1 MLKNLIKR
9 TFVYSLYK
17 TYNERRLDKSL
28 LLEIKK
34 RIAGNTLLKDLNEDE
49 LRDWNQRIAA
59 VLSSPDNKRIH
70 CVENAGTLKD
80 GLLVMHNGIVIK
92 PLSYYGYPILK
103 MLLNNRGIH
112 EPQEEYVFQEVL
124 KEMPVGATMIELGA
138 YWSFYSMW
146 FNQYIK
152 NAKNYMIEPCNVE
165 YGIINFKYN
174 KLKGNFFKYYIADKP
189 SANKDG
195 SLTISV
201 DSFIKDNNI
210 DFVDILH
217 SDIQGYEL
225 LMLKGAYNLLT
236 KRKVG
241 YVFISTH
248 SDELH
253 ADCKELMDEMGFTR
267 LCSANLQET
276 YSQDGLLV
284 YKNPEY
290 KGIEKIEISLRKI
303 NESTVEI

>member
-1 MLKNLIKR
+1 MLKSLLKKS
-9 TFVYSLYK
+9 FVYSLYK
-17 TYNERRLDKSL
+17 KYNKRRLNKIR
-28 LLEIKK
+28 LLEIEK
-34 RIAGNTLLKDLNEDE
+34 RIADNTLLKDLNEDE
-49 LRDWNQRIAA
+49 LHDWSQRIAL
-59 VLSSPDNKRIH
+59 VLSSPDNKKIN
-70 CVENAGTLKD
+70 CVENAGEMKD
-80 GLLVMHNGIVIK
+80 GLLVMHNGIVIE
-92 PLSYYGYPILK
+92 PLSYYRYPILK

-146 FNQYIK
+146 FNKSIE
-152 NAKNYMIEPCNVE
+152 NAKNYMIEPCNIE
-165 YGIINFKYN
+165 YGITNFEYN
-174 KLKGNFFKYYIADKP
+174 KLKGNFFQYYITNKP
-189 SANKDG
+189 SVNEDG
-195 SLTISV
+195 SVNISV
-201 DSFIKDNNI
+201 DSFIADNNI

-225 LMLKGAYNLLT
+225 LMLNGAHNLLT
-236 KRKVG
+236 RRKVG

-253 ADCKELMDEMGFTR
+253 ADCERVMDEMGFIQ
-267 LCSANLQET
+267 LCSANLGET

-290 KGIEKIEISLRKI
+290 KGIEKIEISLRK
-303 NESTVEI
+303 N

>member
-1 MLKNLIKR
+1 MLKDLLKR
-9 TFVYSLYK
+9 KFVYSLYRK
-17 TYNERRLDKSL
+17 YKERRLNKNL
-28 LLEIKK
+28 LHEIEK
-34 RIAGNTLLKDLNEDE
+34 RIANNTLLKDLNEDE
-49 LRDWNQRIAA
+49 LRDWSQRIAT
-59 VLSSPDNKRIH
+59 VLSSPDNKKID

-80 GLLVMHNGIVIK
+80 GLLVMHNGIVIE

-103 MLLNNRGIH
+103 MLLENRGIH

-124 KEMPVGATMIELGA
+124 KDMPIGATMIELGA

-146 FNQYIK
+146 FHKNIP
-152 NAKNYMIEPCNVE
+152 NAKNYMIEPCNIE
-165 YGIINFKYN
+165 YGITNFRYN

-189 SANKDG
+189 SVNDD
-195 SLTISV
+195 SSVSISV
-201 DSFIKDNNI
+201 DSFVKENNI

-225 LMLKGAYNLLT
+225 LMLNGANNLLA

-253 ADCKELMDEMGFTR
+253 ADCEALMDDLGYIR
-267 LCSANLQET
+267 LCSANLEET

-290 KGIEKIEISLRKI
+290 KGIEKIEISLRK
-303 NESTVEI
+303 NQPVSKY

>member
-1 MLKNLIKR
+1 MLKNLLKEKKFIYS
-9 TFVYSLYK
+9 VYRKYSK
-17 TYNERRLDKSL
+17 RRLNKL
-28 LLEIKK
+28 LLFEIEK
-34 RIAGNTLLKDLNEDE
+34 RIADNSLLKDLTEDE
-49 LRDWNQRIAA
+49 LRDWSRRIAL
-59 VLSSPDNKRIH
+59 VISSPDNKKIN

-80 GLLVMHNGIVIK
+80 GLLVMHNGLVIE

-146 FNQYIK
+146 FNK
-152 NAKNYMIEPCNVE
+152 NIMNARNYMIEPCNIE
-165 YGIINFKYN
+165 YGKTNFRYN
-174 KLKGNFFKYYIADKP
+174 KLNGNFFQYYIADTP
-189 SANKDG
+189 STNEDG
-195 SLTISV
+195 SFNNSV
-201 DSFIKDNNI
+201 DNFMKDNNI

-225 LMLKGAYNLLT
+225 LMLKGAHSVLT
-236 KRKVG
+236 QRKVG

-248 SDELH
+248 SDDLH
-253 ADCKELMDEMGFTR
+253 VDCERLLDDFGFIR
-267 LCSANLQET
+267 LCSADMQET

-290 KGIEKIEISLRKI
+290 KGIEKIEISLRKY
-303 NESTVEI
+303 

>member
-1 MLKNLIKR
+1 MLKSLLKKS
-9 TFVYSLYK
+9 FVYSLYK
-17 TYNERRLDKSL
+17 KYNKRRLNKIS
-28 LLEIKK
+28 LLEIEK
-34 RIAGNTLLKDLNEDE
+34 RIADNTLLKDLNEDE
-49 LRDWNQRIAA
+49 LRDWSQRIAL
-59 VLSSPDNKRIH
+59 VLSSPDNKKIN
-70 CVENAGTLKD
+70 CVENAGELRD
-80 GLLVMHNGIVIK
+80 GLLVMHNGIVIE
-92 PLSYYGYPILK
+92 PLSYYRYPILK

-146 FNQYIK
+146 FNKRIE
-152 NAKNYMIEPCNVE
+152 NAKNYMIEPCNIE
-165 YGIINFKYN
+165 YGITNFKYN
-174 KLKGNFFKYYIADKP
+174 KLRGRFFQYYITNKP
-189 SANKDG
+189 SVNEDG
-195 SLTISV
+195 SVNISV
-201 DSFIKDNNI
+201 DSFIADNNI

-225 LMLKGAYNLLT
+225 LMLNGAHNLLT

-253 ADCKELMDEMGFTR
+253 ADCERLMDDMGFIQ
-267 LCSANLQET
+267 LCSANLEDT

-290 KGIEKIEISLRKI
+290 KGIEKIEISLRK
-303 NESTVEI
+303 N

>member
-1 MLKNLIKR
+1 MLKNLLKR
-9 TFVYSLYK
+9 NFVYSIYK
-17 TYNERRLDKSL
+17 KNKGRRLNKSL
-28 LLEIKK
+28 LLEIEK
-34 RIAGNTLLKDLNEDE
+34 RIADNTLLKDLNEDE
-49 LRDWNQRIAA
+49 LQEWSQRIAL
-59 VLSSPDNKRIH
+59 VLSSSDNEKIN

-80 GLLVMHNGIVIK
+80 GLLVMHNGIVIE
-92 PLSYYGYPILK
+92 PLSYYGYPILQ

-124 KEMPVGATMIELGA
+124 KEIPDGATMLEIGA

-146 FNQYIK
+146 FNKNIK
-152 NAKNYMIEPCNVE
+152 NAKNYMIEPCNID
-165 YGIINFKYN
+165 YGKTNFKSN
-174 KLKGNFFKYYIADKP
+174 RLKGNFFQYYIADKP
-189 SANKDG
+189 SINENG
-195 SLTISV
+195 SVNISV

-225 LMLKGAYNLLT
+225 LMLKGAHNLLT

-248 SDELH
+248 SDDLH
-253 ADCKELMDEMGFTR
+253 ADCQGLMNDMGFIR

-276 YSQDGLLV
+276 FSQDGLLV

-303 NESTVEI
+303 

>member
-1 MLKNLIKR
+1 MFKNLLKKTLI
-9 TFVYSLYK
+9 YSLYK
-17 TYNERRLDKSL
+17 KYNERRLNKLL
-28 LLEIKK
+28 LLEIQK
-34 RIAGNTLLKDLNEDE
+34 RIAENKLLKDLNEDE
-49 LRDWNQRIAA
+49 LHDWNYRIAL
-59 VLSSPDNKRIH
+59 VLSSPDNEKIN

-80 GLLVMHNGIVIK
+80 GLLVMHNGIVIE
-92 PLSYYGYPILK
+92 PLSYYGYPVLK

-146 FNQYIK
+146 FNKNIR
-152 NAKNYMIEPCNVE
+152 NAKNYMIEPCNIE
-165 YGIINFKYN
+165 YGKANFKHN
-174 KLKGNFFKYYIADKP
+174 DLEGNFFKYYIADKP
-189 SANKDG
+189 SINEDG
-195 SLTISV
+195 SAAISV
-201 DSFIKDNNI
+201 DSFIMDNHI

-225 LMLKGAYNLLT
+225 LMLEGANNLLT

-248 SDELH
+248 SNDLH
-253 ADCKELMDEMGFTR
+253 ADCRGVLDNLGFIQ

-276 YSQDGLLV
+276 YSHDGLLV

-290 KGIEKIEISLRKI
+290 KGIEKIEISLKK
-303 NESTVEI
+303 N

>member
-1 MLKNLIKR
+1 MLKSVLKR
-9 TFVYSLYK
+9 SFVYSLYK
-17 TYNERRLDKSL
+17 KYDKRRLNKIL
-28 LLEIKK
+28 LLEIEK
-34 RIAGNTLLKDLNEDE
+34 RIADDTLLKDLNEDE
-49 LRDWNQRIAA
+49 LHDWSQRIAL
-59 VLSSPDNKRIH
+59 VISSPDNKKINY
-70 CVENAGTLKD
+70 VENAGTLND
-80 GLLVMHNGIVIK
+80 GLLVMHNGIVIE

-124 KEMPVGATMIELGA
+124 KEIPIGATMIELGA

-146 FNQYIK
+146 FNKNIK

-165 YGIINFKYN
+165 YGMNNFKYN
-174 KLKGNFFKYYIADKP
+174 KLKGSFFQYYVADKP
-189 SANKDG
+189 SINENGSAN
-195 SLTISV
+195 ISV
-201 DSFIKDNNI
+201 DSFIKDNHV

-225 LMLKGAYNLLT
+225 LMLKGANNLLK

-253 ADCKELMDEMGFTR
+253 ADCGRLMEDMGFIQ

-290 KGIEKIEISLRKI
+290 EGIEKIEISLRKM
-303 NESTVEI
+303 NEVF

>member
-1 MLKNLIKR
+1 MLSSLLKKN
-9 TFVYSLYK
+9 FVYSVYRN
-17 TYNERRLDKSL
+17 YNVKRQNKIR
-28 LLEIKK
+28 LLEIEK
-34 RIAGNTLLKDLNEDE
+34 RIADDTLLEDLSEAE
-49 LRDWNQRIAA
+49 LQDWSRRISL
-59 VLSSPDNKRIH
+59 VLSSPDNDKVS

-80 GLLVMHNGIVIK
+80 GLLVMHNGIVIE

-146 FNQYIK
+146 FNMTIK
-152 NAKNYMIEPCNVE
+152 DAKNYMIEPCNME
-165 YGIINFKYN
+165 YGKANFKYN
-174 KLKGNFFKYYIADKP
+174 NLKGDFFRYYVADKP
-189 SANKDG
+189 SANEDG
-195 SLTISV
+195 SFNISV
-201 DSFIKDNNI
+201 DSFMRDNQI

-225 LMLKGAYNLLT
+225 LMLKGAQQLLT

-248 SDELH
+248 SDDLH
-253 ADCKELMDEMGFTR
+253 ADCKQLMDAMGFIQ
-267 LCSANLQET
+267 LCAANLEET
-276 YSQDGLLV
+276 YSQD
-284 YKNPEY
+284 
-290 KGIEKIEISLRKI
+290 
-303 NESTVEI
+303 